1 MITPDGPLGFQVSAT
16 DPDHEMRL
24 IGHFSTLAE
33 AEAFADSM
41 RQIDGGQSYSMGPKA
56 IGLTVVSTQHTRER
70 HRLGLPRDARLSVGR
85 IFG

>member
-41 RQIDGGQSYSMGPKA
+41 RQIDGRQSYSMGPKA
-56 IGLTVVSTQHTRER
+56 IGLTAYPEV
-70 HRLGLPRDARLSVGR
+70 DALAWIAEQKATDEAKDRTLC
-85 IFG
+85 

>member
-41 RQIDGGQSYSMGPKA
+41 RQIDAGRSHSMRPEQS
-56 IGLTVVSTQHTRER
+56 
-70 HRLGLPRDARLSVGR
+70 D
-85 IFG
+85 